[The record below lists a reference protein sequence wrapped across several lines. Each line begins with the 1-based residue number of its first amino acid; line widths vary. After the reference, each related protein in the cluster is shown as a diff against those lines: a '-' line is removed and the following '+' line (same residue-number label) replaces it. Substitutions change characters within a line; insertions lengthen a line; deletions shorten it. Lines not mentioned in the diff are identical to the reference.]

1 MGGANSIRA
10 FTVRSIG
17 PGAFP
22 GFDADKQV
30 SYLMHCGDIKLVM
43 NLEYRRRLFGNLY
56 GAIFL
61 DAGNVWRQSDSSL
74 SYDGDDFPTQL
85 YVETWNKY
93 FDNNHFKPS
102 KFLDQL
108 ATGTG
113 IGLRYDLDF
122 LVLRVDW
129 GFGLHLPYD
138 TGKSGY
144 FNIPRFNDMHS
155 LHLAIGYPF

>member
-1 MGGANSIRA
+1 MAASDDD
-10 FTVRSIG
+10 
-17 PGAFP
+17 
-22 GFDADKQV
+22 DADTR
-30 SYLMHCGDIKLVM
+30 DFID
-43 NLEYRRRLFGNLY
+43 NWNE
-56 GAIFL
+56 IFSRTGFH
-61 DAGNVWRQSDSSL
+61 AR
-74 SYDGDDFPTQL
+74 
-85 YVETWNKY
+85 
-93 FDNNHFKPS
+93 
-102 KFLDQL
+102 KFFREL

-144 FNIPRFNDMHS
+144 LNIPRFRDMHA

>member
-1 MGGANSIRA
+1 MQN
-10 FTVRSIG
+10 
-17 PGAFP
+17 
-22 GFDADKQV
+22 
-30 SYLMHCGDIKLVM
+30 GDVKLVM

-61 DAGNVWRQSDSSL
+61 DAGNVWNSADWSINSEEE
-74 SYDGDDFPTQL
+74 DDKEF
-85 YVETWNKY
+85 VETWNSVFGKTR
-93 FDNNHFKPS
+93 FNLKRVLNEV
-102 KFLDQL
+102 

-122 LVLRVDW
+122 LILRVDW
-129 GFGLHLPYD
+129 GFGLHLPYN

-144 FNIPRFNDMHS
+144 FNIPRFKDMHT